1 MYSTSYTLLEK
12 TQIQVPVASLCVDR
26 KDYIPIKKD
35 LSKRRLNV
43 PEYFAKNV
51 DRILN
56 FEGRDDDTYVV
67 TQPKCGTTWML
78 ETAWLV
84 LNDFDFEKGSTTI
97 LHDRAPYLEFNTNDE
112 HFESKMNTL
121 QILKDLKS
129 PRLIKSHLPASVLPT
144 DLWKKK
150 SKVIYVARNVKDAF
164 VSAYHFWTGVGLISI
179 SIEEYA
185 ELFLNDRS
193 IFHPFWEHSLEFYEM
208 RNEPNIYFTSY
219 ERMSRD
225 LKTVIKDL
233 CVFLGKP
240 IPDESILD
248 EALKHLS
255 FESMKHSLA
264 GKLFQESLKRNSEF
278 LTKNRNQEKFEFLRK
293 GKVGSFKNE
302 LSEDIIRRFDEW
314 EDKKL
319 KEAGVTREELY
330 GV

>member
-1 MYSTSYTLLEK
+1 MDNMYSTSYTLLEE
-12 TQIQVPVASLCVDR
+12 THLQFPFASLCVDR
-26 KDYIPIKKD
+26 KDLVPIKRD
-35 LSKRRLNV
+35 LSKRHLNV

-97 LHDRAPYLEFNTNDE
+97 LQDRAPYLEFNTNNKR
-112 HFESKMNTL
+112 FESKMNTL
-121 QILKDLKS
+121 NILKELKS
-129 PRLIKSHLPASVLPT
+129 PRLIKSHLSASVLPT

-164 VSAYHFWTGVGLISI
+164 VSAYHFWTGIGVISI

-185 ELFLNDRS
+185 EMFLNDRS
-193 IFHPFWEHSLEFYEM
+193 ILHPFWEHSLEFYEM

-219 ERMSRD
+219 ERMSKD
-225 LKTVIKDL
+225 LRTVIKDL

-240 IPDESILD
+240 IPDEIILD
-248 EALKHLS
+248 EAERHLS
-255 FESMKHSLA
+255 FESMKS
-264 GKLFQESLKRNSEF
+264 K
-278 LTKNRNQEKFEFLRK
+278 
-293 GKVGSFKNE
+293 
-302 LSEDIIRRFDEW
+302 
-314 EDKKL
+314 
-319 KEAGVTREELY
+319 
-330 GV
+330 